1 MSDNTKAGPK
11 AVESVKS
18 ICRSFKFRIACKPA
32 AAGKPVIVLN
42 HPYEPAQQQ
51 LQEMGELVGKMA
63 VDG

>member
-1 MSDNTKAGPK
+1 MRRAKSSGGKAI
-11 AVESVKS
+11 ESVKS
-18 ICRSFKFRIACKPA
+18 ICRSFKFRIACKA
-32 AAGKPVIVLN
+32 VIVLN